1 MAANTYNWQ
10 GASNRWYEFD
20 VARAQRDWEPVGG
33 VYMFVKP
40 NEPNVYEWGGPV
52 CLFIAKTHD
61 FSQTLARHEWWQ
73 AAQNLGAAEIH
84 LLAIRDEEA
93 RARVEKDI
101 LEAQTPILNRNML
114 RRVA

>member
-1 MAANTYNWQ
+1 MV
-10 GASNRWYEFD
+10 ASRSEF
-20 VARAQRDWEPVGG
+20 R
-33 VYMFVKP
+33 
-40 NEPNVYEWGGPV
+40 
-52 CLFIAKTHD
+52 
-61 FSQTLARHEWWQ
+61 
-73 AAQNLGAAEIH
+73 GAAEIH